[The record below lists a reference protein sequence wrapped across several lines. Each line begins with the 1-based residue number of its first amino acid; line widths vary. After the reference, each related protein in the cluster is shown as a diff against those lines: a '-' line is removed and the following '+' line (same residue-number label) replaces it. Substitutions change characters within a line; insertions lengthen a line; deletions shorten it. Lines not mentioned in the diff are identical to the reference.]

1 MGRAFGQKGRFTKGT
16 PVASTQASRQY
27 IVCLR
32 KRLIYKEMDREN
44 KLPILTRVLS
54 LACVAL
60 IWMVGLGAIAAVSF
74 AGARPA
80 LANDYNKEV
89 ITGDDFSGRDLT
101 DSTFTKAIIRNS
113 DFNHIQAQG
122 VSFFGAV
129 IEDTDLEGA
138 DFTNATLD
146 MARFKRSNLTNAIF
160 EGAFAFN
167 AQFRG
172 VIIDGADFTDAFL
185 RDDALK
191 ALCKVA
197 KGTNPVTGRNTR
209 ETLFCDY

>member
-1 MGRAFGQKGRFTKGT
+1 
-16 PVASTQASRQY
+16 
-27 IVCLR
+27 
-32 KRLIYKEMDREN
+32 MDREN